1 MIVIARSQLPAA
13 HQKRLGVVK
22 RLTVAAPM
30 SVHGRPCDDLEASNG
45 KSSIQNLRRGRR
57 QMKAA
62 RQLRAETVSRSSAQ
76 AIKALRDLA
85 RRMVDRIRGT
95 QDLALPH

>member
-1 MIVIARSQLPAA
+1 MERAA
-13 HQKRLGVVK
+13 FRTFAGV
-22 RLTVAAPM
+22 
-30 SVHGRPCDDLEASNG
+30 E
-45 KSSIQNLRRGRR
+45 R

-85 RRMVDRIRGT
+85 RRMADRIRGT